1 MIKNKKVFF
10 KDEVKRYLKYEL
22 SKTTEDATKEEL
34 FSAFSR
40 AIRDYFIDLW
50 QKREKSYFTKEKKQA
65 YYLSSEFLMGRF
77 FSNNI
82 INLKIEKE
90 LKEVLNEFNID
101 YNMLENTEIDAGLG
115 NGGLGRLAACFL
127 DSAATLNL
135 PLHGYG
141 IRYQYGIFKQK
152 IENGFQV
159 EYPNNWLKNGSPL
172 EIKRSDEKVEVKFGG
187 NVNVNFK
194 AGEAHFQQENYETV
208 IATPY
213 DYPIVGYGNNKI
225 NTLRLWAAESS
236 EYFNLVAFNNGD
248 YAEALRKNNE
258 AKNISRILYPND
270 NHRAGK
276 VLRLRQQYFFAS
288 ASLQDLIRKYKKYT
302 DGNLSNLHKYVAIQL
317 NDTHPVV
324 AIPELMRIL
333 LDVERIDWEDAWE
346 IVNKVFSY
354 TNHTIMQEA
363 LEKWNIDIFRPL
375 LPRIYQIIEE
385 VNRRLLLKL
394 QLKYP
399 NDYQKYNNM
408 AILANGQ
415 IRMAFLAIESAN
427 SVNGVARL
435 HTEILKSQEL
445 KDWYEFYPKKF
456 NNKTNGVTQRRW
468 LLKSNP
474 ELAKLITDN
483 IGEDWITNLSELK
496 GLKKLGDNKK
506 FQKEFAQIKL
516 NNKIR
521 LAEYIK
527 EHNNIEVDV
536 NSIFDV
542 QVKRLHEYKRQLL
555 NVLHILYLYNKL
567 KEDTNFDMYP
577 RTFIFSAKAASG
589 YHRAKLIIKLINS
602 VAEIINNDK
611 TINNKIKVVFLENYN
626 VSLAEIIFPASDV
639 SEQISTASKEAS
651 GTGNMKF
658 MLNGALTIGTMDGA
672 NVEIVEEVGGEHA
685 FIFGLSS
692 KEVINYLNNRNYNPM
707 EEYNSNKELKEVIDM
722 LNSGNLAPKYP
733 NIFSELFSSLLYG
746 ADGGMPDP
754 YFVLKDFN
762 SYIEAQKKVE
772 EHYKNTDKWIKS
784 AILNVASSGKFSSD
798 RTIKEYA
805 TEIWKIK

>member
-1 MIKNKKVFF
+1 VIKNKKVFF